1 MSNSN
6 PKRRTKRPPPV
17 DTADFPASLSGNLN
31 MLFPIQQ
38 QPIVSFPAQ
47 ANWDLAEQRELDR
60 LARGMSP
67 ADSLLSRSLRI
78 SAFLP
83 SKNAREVAMRLKM
96 MQESAK
102 PTSTDSSAGFPP
114 PPNEM
119 DMNQDRMDRILLEL
133 NVLGRDNKP
142 RALEL
147 IQEFTRLATG
157 CKQGLD
163 ALNARIPTSL
173 INLEAPHPEAQQQ
186 PQ

>member
-1 MSNSN
+1 MDSNP
-6 PKRRTKRPPPV
+6 PKRRKRPSPV
-17 DTADFPASLSGNLN
+17 VTADFSASLAGNLN

-38 QPIVSFPAQ
+38 QPVVSFPAQ

-60 LARGMSP
+60 LARGMGS
-67 ADSLLSRSLRI
+67 ADSLLNRAVRI

-102 PTSTDSSAGFPP
+102 PAYVDGSAGFA
-114 PPNEM
+114 PNEV
-119 DMNQDRMDRILLEL
+119 DMSQDRMDRILLEL

-147 IQEFTRLATG
+147 IQEFTRLALG
-157 CKQGLD
+157 CKHGLD

-173 INLEAPHPEAQQQ
+173 INLDAPPE
-186 PQ
+186 